1 MSKSI
6 TGIVAWLKNWFYDES
21 EIDGFVTTLNNSIN
35 SKLNKNLTE
44 ANKNVVTDGSGNVVL
59 ENKPVIPDVSGK
71 IDTAGTGLS
80 KSGTTLNHSNSI
92 TAQTSTVFKRIKYD
106 AQGHI
111 TGTEDVDAND
121 LPSHLHTATQIGDSN
136 AHQNIGTPAYATQG
150 AINTAIDSVIGSL
163 SSIRAIEVVTTLPT
177 ASSSTMGKLYIISEN
192 SKVNVYYTEQSGSTY
207 TWHKMDTDILDDL
220 VVNWSDVQ
228 GRPTKTSDFTNDG
241 ADGTNVFVANN
252 DSRLTNAR
260 TPTSHTHG
268 NITNDGK
275 IGSESGKL
283 VVTGSA
289 GTVTATT
296 GGSDYVHDANAHSNI
311 GTSAS
316 ATQTAINTAIDTKI
330 GTLQGG
336 IITSIVLVDKATDS
350 TGKIIF
356 YTGDEPT

>member
-1 MSKSI
+1 
-6 TGIVAWLKNWFYDES
+6 
-21 EIDGFVTTLNNSIN
+21 
-35 SKLNKNLTE
+35 
-44 ANKNVVTDGSGNVVL
+44 
-59 ENKPVIPDVSGK
+59 
-71 IDTAGTGLS
+71 
-80 KSGTTLNHSNSI
+80 
-92 TAQTSTVFKRIKYD
+92 
-106 AQGHI
+106 
-111 TGTEDVDAND
+111 
-121 LPSHLHTATQIGDSN
+121 
-136 AHQNIGTPAYATQG
+136 
-150 AINTAIDSVIGSL
+150 
-163 SSIRAIEVVTTLPT
+163 
-177 ASSSTMGKLYIISEN
+177 MGKLYIISEN